1 MNMNVY
7 EDLKVLIV
15 EDEFF
20 IRSTIRNQLRQLG
33 IRDTAEAADGSSG
46 FETLQAKRPDVVLC
60 DVHMT
65 PKNGLEFLL
74 MVRSSPDRTIAQT
87 PVVFLTADSQKDTV
101 MFAKEHA
108 IDGYLVKPVSTK
120 ALKDRI
126 DAIVAKRNPK

>member
-1 MNMNVY
+1 MTATGY
-7 EDLKVLIV
+7 EELKVLIV

-33 IRDTAEAADGSSG
+33 IRNIFEAADGSSG
-46 FETLQAKRPDVVLC
+46 FEALQSSRPDVVLC

-74 MVRSSPDRTIAQT
+74 MVRTSPDRTFAQT

-126 DAIVAKRNPK
+126 DVILAKRKAK

>member
-1 MNMNVY
+1 MNATVY
-7 EDLKVLIV
+7 EELRVLIV
-15 EDEFF
+15 EDEMF

-33 IRDTAEAADGSSG
+33 IRNTTEAAEGGAG
-46 FETLQAKRPDVVLC
+46 FDLLMQHRPDIVLC

-74 MVRSSPDRTIAQT
+74 MVRSSPDKAIALT

-120 ALKDRI
+120 SLKDRI
-126 DAIVAKRNPK
+126 DVIIARRKPK